1 MGKDLKIEQLYLFKE
16 AVKYNSVSAAA
27 EKNFMSQ
34 SSVSSSIINLEK
46 ELGTELL
53 RRSNAGVSPTITGE
67 LLLQKAEDILKAID
81 DITEMAREQQKAGE
95 ISISCIPCICDW
107 IIPDTV
113 RSLKEDMAD
122 ILFSVTTGESSQVAH
137 DVSSGIAKFGILI
150 HYEELERSTDLKYS
164 PLFQDE
170 YVLYVGK
177 SSPYWDR
184 ESITYGELLEEP
196 YIAYRDEFK
205 RYNGGLTNMIG
216 SGKLPKVVFRTDNL
230 DSIKSMITYNQ
241 YVAFFPR
248 RMSEKDFYVQN
259 GLIRR
264 LTVSDKNLSFEV
276 GYVES
281 TKYKM
286 KKLDR
291 IVLNTVK
298 DTVRKMGPKQGALE
312 RGREQ
317 SKG

>member
-1 MGKDLKIEQLYLFKE
+1 MYKRQ
-16 AVKYNSVSAAA
+16 
-27 EKNFMSQ
+27 
-34 SSVSSSIINLEK
+34 
-46 ELGTELL
+46 
-53 RRSNAGVSPTITGE
+53 
-67 LLLQKAEDILKAID
+67 
-81 DITEMAREQQKAGE
+81 
-95 ISISCIPCICDW
+95 
-107 IIPDTV
+107 
-113 RSLKEDMAD
+113 
-122 ILFSVTTGESSQVAH
+122 
-137 DVSSGIAKFGILI
+137 
-150 HYEELERSTDLKYS
+150 DLKYT

-248 RMSEKDFYVQN
+248 CMSENDFYVQN
-259 GLIRR
+259 GHIRR
-264 LTVSDKNLSFEV
+264 LKVSDKSLSFEV

-281 TKYKM
+281 IKYKL
-286 KKLDR
+286 KKLDK
-291 IVLNTVK
+291 IVLNAVK
-298 DTVRKMGPKQGALE
+298 DTVRKMGQKQGILE
-312 RGREQ
+312 GGENNQ
-317 SKG
+317 KAK